1 MTPLA
6 QAIAR
11 HAAAQAAMDAAPHE
25 EDYPEHLVEKET
37 EALDELAETP
47 CASDA
52 EFIEKLRYL
61 HAYETRMSGPPDGKY
76 EFGSVALAV
85 DRHFFQVN
93 G

>member
-37 EALDELAETP
+37 EALDELRRNA
-47 CASDA
+47 
-52 EFIEKLRYL
+52 LRQRCGI
-61 HAYETRMSGPPDGKY
+61 HRKA
-76 EFGSVALAV
+76 ALSARLRNSNV
-85 DRHFFQVN
+85 WAA
-93 G
+93 GW